1 MCWFY
6 FLIFFKLGRFLPL
19 QLQCEKKNNIKG
31 MHRGSV
37 YKYAQTGNL
46 NGSYFWFGA
55 NVKSYLQLWYHGIT
69 WADSGSLFRVN
80 HVSKY
85 TSGAQEKN
93 HMSEYCSPGS
103 AGDSAKLG
111 DDAQSSLSVCNLYW
125 IFFPPQKCYSNL
137 AMQFTLNKWSNRC
150 RKINME

>member
-1 MCWFY
+1 
-6 FLIFFKLGRFLPL
+6 
-19 QLQCEKKNNIKG
+19 

-80 HVSKY
+80 NVSKC
-85 TSGAQEKN
+85 TSGAKKRTICQNIAAQVQQEI
-93 HMSEYCSPGS
+93 
-103 AGDSAKLG
+103 
-111 DDAQSSLSVCNLYW
+111 Q
-125 IFFPPQKCYSNL
+125 
-137 AMQFTLNKWSNRC
+137 LN
-150 RKINME
+150 